1 LVDEKNLKIKE
12 CEFKLQEKDM
22 KIGSQRKK
30 IKKMKEEILTTKKM
44 LKLVTFGGFV
54 LLSLIVILVAMI
66 WSIIAP

>member
-12 CEFKLQEKDM
+12 CEFKLQKKDM

-30 IKKMKEEILTTKKM
+30 IKKMKEEILTTKKTM
-44 LKLVTFGGFV
+44 KLVTFGGFV

>member
-1 LVDEKNLKIKE
+1 
-12 CEFKLQEKDM
+12 M

-30 IKKMKEEILTTKKM
+30 IKKMKEEILTTKRM

>member
-30 IKKMKEEILTTKKM
+30 IKKMKEEILTTKKTM
-44 LKLVTFGGFV
+44 KLVTFGGFV

>member
-30 IKKMKEEILTTKKM
+30 IKKMKEEILTTKRM

>member
-12 CEFKLQEKDM
+12 CEFKLQKKDM

-30 IKKMKEEILTTKKM
+30 IKKMKEEILTTKKTM
-44 LKLVTFGGFV
+44 KLVTFEGFV

>member
-12 CEFKLQEKDM
+12 CEFKLQKKDM

-30 IKKMKEEILTTKKM
+30 IKKMKEEILTTKKNM
-44 LKLVTFGGFV
+44 KLVTFGGFV

>member
-12 CEFKLQEKDM
+12 CEFKLPEKDM

-30 IKKMKEEILTTKKM
+30 IKKMKEEILTTKKNM
-44 LKLVTFGGFV
+44 KLVTFGGFV

>member
-1 LVDEKNLKIKE
+1 LVDEKNLKMKE
-12 CEFKLQEKDM
+12 YDFNLQKKDM
-22 KIGSQRKK
+22 KIERQRKK
-30 IKKMKEEILTTKKM
+30 IKKMKEENFTTKKM

>member
-1 LVDEKNLKIKE
+1 MVDEKNLKIKE
-12 CEFKLQEKDM
+12 CEFKLQKKDM

-30 IKKMKEEILTTKKM
+30 IKKMKEEILTTKKNM
-44 LKLVTFGGFV
+44 KLVTFGGFV